1 MRVNYGNT
9 LTIFLFQES
18 IISNL
23 SEDILAR
30 DDKIAVLENH
40 INQIE
45 DEVRMLQSSLAEMV
59 DTGEQITDYGSQ
71 KINQSIK
78 SMEAHRKNKLNT

>member
-1 MRVNYGNT
+1 M
-9 LTIFLFQES
+9 FQEN

-40 INQIE
+40 INQLE
-45 DEVRMLQSSLAEMV
+45 DEVRMLHSSLAEVV
-59 DTGEQITDYGSQ
+59 DTGEQITDYSSQ
-71 KINQSIK
+71 KINQSLK
-78 SMEAHRKNKLNT
+78 SMEAHRKNNLPIFTFIHPLLQV